1 MTDRGVL
8 RARARTLRSKMR
20 KIDSMMQGSVIF
32 RQMKCGKAGC
42 RCTRGEP
49 HRFLC
54 VTYKEGGK
62 TKTVYVDKSLQ
73 GEALILARNYK
84 RYKHL
89 LKELTR
95 VHLEILKSR

>member
-8 RARARTLRSKMR
+8 RGRARSVRSKMR
-20 KIDSMMQGSVIF
+20 KIGSMMQGSVIF
-32 RQMKCGKAGC
+32 RQMKCGKANC
-42 RCTRGEP
+42 RCTKGMP

-84 RYKHL
+84 RYKQL